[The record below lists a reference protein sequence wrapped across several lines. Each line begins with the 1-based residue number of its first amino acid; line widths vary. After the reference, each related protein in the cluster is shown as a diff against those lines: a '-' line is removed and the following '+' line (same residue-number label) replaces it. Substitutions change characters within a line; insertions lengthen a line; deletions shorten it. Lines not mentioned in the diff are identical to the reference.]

1 MAASSIV
8 GNRAEVLISAG
19 AGCPVERT
27 VGGMDVEP
35 AERSLA
41 DPKAPAFVA
50 GNSVL
55 GITGPG
61 SGVPSTCA
69 PHFVQNFVC
78 AVRGEPHL
86 VQSRRAPHLVQ
97 NAFVSSIEAPHF
109 SHTAVTSLLISL
121 PWPLRSEVSQ
131 SSCRHS
137 RAAQNQG

>member
-1 MAASSIV
+1 MPATSSF
-8 GNRAEVLISAG
+8 GSRADGLISAG
-19 AGCPVERT
+19 ARWAVERA
-27 VGGMDVEP
+27 VVGMDVET
-35 AERSLA
+35 AEGSPTDL
-41 DPKAPAFVA
+41 KAPAFVA

-109 SHTAVTSLLISL
+109 SHTALTSLLISL

>member
-1 MAASSIV
+1 MTPAVTVTPTRSTITMPATSSF
-8 GNRAEVLISAG
+8 GNRDDGLISAG
-19 AGCPVERT
+19 ARWAVERA
-27 VGGMDVEP
+27 VVGMDVET
-35 AERSLA
+35 AEGSPTDL
-41 DPKAPAFVA
+41 KAPAFVA

-69 PHFVQNFVC
+69 PHLVQN
-78 AVRGEPHL
+78 
-86 VQSRRAPHLVQ
+86 RRAPHLVQ

-109 SHTAVTSLLISL
+109 SHTAVTSLLISS

-137 RAAQNQG
+137 RA